1 MSETVGP
8 ASNELEPDA
17 PATRATAP
25 RASAVRSL
33 HNRNFRLYL
42 TGQVISQTGNWFQVT
57 AEIWLILLITDSAT
71 AIGVHSMLRF
81 GPLMLFGIPGGLITD
96 RFDHLRLLLLTQG
109 LTALTGVVLAIA
121 ALSSSPSLMLIYG
134 VALVRGAVFAIDN
147 PLRRCFVRDL
157 VPDQDLTNAVSLNS
171 SSNTMARSAGPA
183 LSGIVIATTSI
194 AWCFTINAL
203 SFIPVFV
210 TLLMIDR
217 RRLRP
222 ATNVSRT
229 PGQIREGFAY
239 VRQSR
244 RIRRTL
250 ILVTL
255 LGLYPLNWTVVLPVY
270 ATDTFGGDSTMYGY
284 MTSIVAVGAF
294 AGAAIVARLTSVVG
308 GHFRI
313 VGALMAGAFL
323 LLATAPALPLALL
336 GLVLLGAAATS
347 FSIVA
352 NSRLQ
357 LESEDSMSARVLAIY
372 SVALIGTRPIGSL
385 LTGLI
390 VDRAGTRMA
399 FAISSAVVAVVVF
412 TVAFGQASRA
422 RWTPR
427 AVRRRRTETT

>member
-1 MSETVGP
+1 
-8 ASNELEPDA
+8 
-17 PATRATAP
+17 
-25 RASAVRSL
+25 
-33 HNRNFRLYL
+33 
-42 TGQVISQTGNWFQVT
+42 
-57 AEIWLILLITDSAT
+57 
-71 AIGVHSMLRF
+71 
-81 GPLMLFGIPGGLITD
+81 
-96 RFDHLRLLLLTQG
+96 
-109 LTALTGVVLAIA
+109 
-121 ALSSSPSLMLIYG
+121 
-134 VALVRGAVFAIDN
+134 
-147 PLRRCFVRDL
+147 
-157 VPDQDLTNAVSLNS
+157 
-171 SSNTMARSAGPA
+171 
-183 LSGIVIATTSI
+183 
-194 AWCFTINAL
+194 
-203 SFIPVFV
+203 
-210 TLLMIDR
+210 
-217 RRLRP
+217 
-222 ATNVSRT
+222 
-229 PGQIREGFAY
+229 
-239 VRQSR
+239 
-244 RIRRTL
+244 
-250 ILVTL
+250 LVTL